1 MAEIKKAM
9 IVDDDPNISELLRL
23 YFDKDGFAVITCL
36 DGDRAFDTFVQSRP
50 DVVILDLMLP
60 GKDGYDVLREIR
72 RVSEV
77 PVIMLTARGDT
88 LDKVVGLELGA
99 DDYVQKPFEP
109 KELLARV
116 KAVLRRTD
124 GSMEVKQTNSND
136 ESKDAVSHPGLIV
149 DRSRYSVRVNQ
160 HEIEM
165 PPKELELLFFL
176 ASHPNRVFTR
186 EQLLENSGA
195 SIFTVNQELSTFIL
209 SVFAKNSTMRVII
222 LLGRLKLSGVWAI
235 SLRPRAEVN
244 TYEEN
249 PFGTFFVCQDY
260 NAPVSIDIGC
270 IYYSGCCLLW
280 YSQCNIAAPAG

>member
-1 MAEIKKAM
+1 MAKIKKAM

-186 EQLLENSGA
+186 EQLLENIWGFDFYGESR
-195 SIFTVNQELSTFIL
+195 TVDVHIKRIRE
-209 SVFAKNSTMRVII
+209 
-222 LLGRLKLSGVWAI
+222 KLDDAGDHPAWQIKTVWGVGYKF
-235 SLRPRAEVN
+235 E
-244 TYEEN
+244 T
-249 PFGTFFVCQDY
+249 
-260 NAPVSIDIGC
+260 
-270 IYYSGCCLLW
+270 
-280 YSQCNIAAPAG
+280 AG